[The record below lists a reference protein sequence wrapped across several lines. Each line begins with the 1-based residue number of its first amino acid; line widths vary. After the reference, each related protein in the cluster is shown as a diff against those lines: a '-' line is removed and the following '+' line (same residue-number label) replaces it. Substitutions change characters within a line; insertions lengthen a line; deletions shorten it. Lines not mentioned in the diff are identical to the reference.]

1 MRGIQWKSAK
11 LGDVAAIE
19 RESIAPSSIAE
30 GTTFVGLENIDG
42 ATGSVS
48 PRKVGVGEIAS
59 TKFRFGPQHV
69 LYGKL
74 RPNLRKIARPTD
86 DGVCSTDILPIFPSP
101 ELDRDYLFHF
111 LRQPALVGLAT
122 MRAPEANLP
131 RLSPRILRT
140 FPIRFPPL
148 PEQQRIAAILDK
160 ADAVRRK
167 RQQTLALADQF
178 LRSTFL
184 DLFGDPVTNPKGWP
198 VESFEECCE
207 AIFKGAFDL
216 KAASY
221 RNEGIPF
228 IRIADIQD
236 RTIDLSNAVFID
248 EETHEKYGR
257 SELTPGDIVFSK
269 VGTIDRIAAIPKTIP
284 RCNCSQNN
292 VGARL
297 KPDLLQVEFALALL
311 TTSAILNQI
320 RAGSKKAVQDKLVLS
335 ELRRLSVILPPTE
348 NQHRFTSI
356 VEFVERQRAYQRA
369 HLAKLDALFASLQQR
384 AFRGEL

>member
-1 MRGIQWKSAK
+1 VTPKDLRGLDGPVLEDTPEKITKAGYKSCSTRLLPMGSVLFSSRAPIGLVAITGREMCTNQGFK
-11 LGDVAAIE
+11 SLIPGADVDAGYLYWCLKRQAPRIAA
-19 RESIAPSSIAE
+19 RSS
-30 GTTFVGLENIDG
+30 GTTFSEI
-42 ATGSVS
+42 S
-48 PRKVGVGEIAS
+48 RKGMERI
-59 TKFRFGPQHV
+59 
-69 LYGKL
+69 
-74 RPNLRKIARPTD
+74 KIP
-86 DGVCSTDILPIFPSP
+86 L
-101 ELDRDYLFHF
+101 
-111 LRQPALVGLAT
+111 
-122 MRAPEANLP
+122 
-131 RLSPRILRT
+131 
-140 FPIRFPPL
+140 PPL
-148 PEQQRIAAILDK
+148 PEQRKIAAILDK
-160 ADAVRRK
+160 ANSVRRK
-167 RQQTLALADQF
+167 RRHTLDLADQF
-178 LRSTFL
+178 LRSAFL
-184 DLFGDPVTNPKGWP
+184 DMFGDPITNPKGWP

-335 ELRRLSVILPPTE
+335 ELRRLSVILPPAE

>member
-1 MRGIQWKSAK
+1 MTVETVRLKELIRVHYGRALKKANRDSAGVYAVFGSNGK
-11 LGDVAAIE
+11 VGKHSERLVDYPTLVVGRKGSVGSVTYAPDGGWPIDTAFYIE
-19 RESIAPSSIAE
+19 RLKPNA
-30 GTTFVGLENIDG
+30 LD
-42 ATGSVS
+42 
-48 PRKVGVGEIAS
+48 
-59 TKFRFGPQHV
+59 
-69 LYGKL
+69 L
-74 RPNLRKIARPTD
+74 R
-86 DGVCSTDILPIFPSP
+86 
-101 ELDRDYLFHF
+101 YLFY
-111 LRQPALVGLAT
+111 ALGQCHLEDRVITTSIPGLSRDDIYSA
-122 MRAPEANLP
+122 
-131 RLSPRILRT
+131 RIPL
-140 FPIRFPPL
+140 PPL
-148 PEQQRIAAILDK
+148 PEQRRIAAILDK

-167 RQQTLALADQF
+167 RQHTLALADQF
-178 LRSTFL
+178 LRSAFL

-335 ELRRLSVILPPTE
+335 ELRRLSVILPPAE

-384 AFRGEL
+384 AFRGKL